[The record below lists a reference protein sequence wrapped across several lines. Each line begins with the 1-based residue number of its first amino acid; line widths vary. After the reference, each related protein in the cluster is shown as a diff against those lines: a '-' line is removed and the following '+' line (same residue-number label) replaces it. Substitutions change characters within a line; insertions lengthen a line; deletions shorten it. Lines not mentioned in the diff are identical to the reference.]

1 MRTIR
6 QSRGL
11 VHRRY
16 KPQSKRWM
24 YQPKH
29 KKKPGF
35 DAFWFYFEVFGAT
48 FAMLLTF
55 FTVWWNFC

>member
-1 MRTIR
+1 MRTVG

-29 KKKPGF
+29 KKKLNL
-35 DAFWFYFEVFGAT
+35 DALWFYFEVCAAT
-48 FAMLLTF
+48 FAMAMALIM
-55 FTVWWNFC
+55 VWWNFC

>member
-1 MRTIR
+1 MRTVGR
-6 QSRGL
+6 SRGL

-29 KKKPGF
+29 KKKLDL
-35 DAFWFYFEVFGAT
+35 DALWLYIEMMAT
-48 FAMLLTF
+48 TAVVVMTF
-55 FTVWWNFC
+55 IIVWWNFC

>member
-1 MRTIR
+1 MRTVG

-29 KKKPGF
+29 KKKFNF
-35 DAFWFYFEVFGAT
+35 DAFWLFIEMCLTT
-48 FAMLLTF
+48 FVIVMTF
-55 FTVWWNFC
+55 IIVWWNFC

>member
-1 MRTIR
+1 MRTVG

-24 YQPKH
+24 YRPKH
-29 KKKPGF
+29 KRKLNF
-35 DAFWFYFEVFGAT
+35 DALLFYFEVCAT
-48 FAMLLTF
+48 TLVLVMTF
-55 FTVWWNFC
+55 IIVWWNFC

>member
-1 MRTIR
+1 MRTVG

-29 KKKPGF
+29 KEKFSF
-35 DAFWFYFEVFGAT
+35 DAFWLYIEMMVTALVV
-48 FAMLLTF
+48 AMTLII
-55 FTVWWNFC
+55 VWWNFC